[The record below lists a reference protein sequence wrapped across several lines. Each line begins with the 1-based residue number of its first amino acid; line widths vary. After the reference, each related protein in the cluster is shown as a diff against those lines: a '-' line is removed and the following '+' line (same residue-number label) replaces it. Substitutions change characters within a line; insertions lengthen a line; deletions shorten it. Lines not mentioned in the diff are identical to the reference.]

1 MWFKNLLLYR
11 LTKPVEWDADAL
23 EKQLEPFI
31 FTPAGSQDISK
42 LGFVKP
48 LGKVG
53 ESLVHSAQG
62 NLLLAIEK
70 EEKMLPA
77 SVIREE
83 MEQKVSLI
91 EDEQGRKV
99 TKKEKDGIKDE
110 IVHTLLPRAFSR
122 KSRTRAL
129 VLAPLQLVVVEATSH
144 NKAEELLSLL
154 RKAIGSLPI
163 APVSM
168 TALPE
173 EKMTEWV
180 TKNHVGEGFTL
191 LDEATLK
198 SPLEDGG
205 SVALK
210 QLALDSDEVAAHIQQ
225 GMEVTKVALEY
236 RDVLS
241 LVLQSDLSVKRLK
254 FSEEIRDQNSE
265 FEKEEL
271 AARLDADFALM
282 CGELTGF
289 LPDLFAAL
297 GGQEQQDS

>member
-11 LTKPVEWDADAL
+11 LTKPTQWDADEL
-23 EKQLEPFI
+23 EQQLEPFV
-31 FTPAGSQDISK
+31 FKPAGSQDISK

-53 ESLVHSAQG
+53 DSLVHSAQG

-77 SVIREE
+77 AVIREE
-83 MEQKVSLI
+83 LEQKVSLI

-99 TKKEKDGIKDE
+99 TKKEKDSIKDE

-129 VLAPLQLVVVEATSH
+129 ILAPLQLVLVEATSH
-144 NKAEELLSLL
+144 TKAEELLSLI

-168 TALPE
+168 TRLPE
-173 EKMTEWV
+173 ESMTEWV
-180 TKNHVGEGFTL
+180 TRGHVGEGFTM

-205 SVALK
+205 SVAVK
-210 QLALDSDEVAAHIQQ
+210 QMALNSDEVTAHIEQ
-225 GMEVTKVALEY
+225 GLEVTKIALEY
-236 RDVLS
+236 RDILS
-241 LVLQSDLSVKRLK
+241 LVLGADLSVKRLK

-265 FEKEEL
+265 FDKEEL

-297 GGQEQQDS
+297 GGVEQEKV